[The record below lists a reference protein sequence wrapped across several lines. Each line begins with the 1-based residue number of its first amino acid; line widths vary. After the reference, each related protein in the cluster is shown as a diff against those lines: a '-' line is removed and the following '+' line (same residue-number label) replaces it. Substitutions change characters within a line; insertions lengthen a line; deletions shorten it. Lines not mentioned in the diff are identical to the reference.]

1 MEELKKEFEEKFGRI
16 AYIKKDKFTIKAILN
31 IDAKVDEVWQWIE
44 DKLANRLEPEVDVKT
59 AELKEALQDA
69 TLHFTQRTFSIRPCE
84 TCDLVSEI
92 IKKPFGCKDLRKI
105 NDSRFSD

>member
-1 MEELKKEFEEKFGRI
+1 MNLEKEMYKNYLGSRGEQFGGKEIMFIEDAVRI
-16 AYIKKDKFTIKAILN
+16 AKRY
-31 IDAKVDEVWQWIE
+31 AK
-44 DKLANRLEPEVDVKT
+44 ANRLEPEVDVKT